1 MYVTNKGRKIF
12 SKISLYALLIVAAV
26 IVGYPFLW
34 MLLSSFKDINEFYLV
49 PPQLFPQ
56 KWITDNYVEIFA
68 KWHFGIYYKN
78 SILVTAAQLLGNL
91 VIVLFAGY
99 GFAKYRFRF
108 KTFFFMLILSTTMI
122 PWVATI
128 IPLFIVATR
137 LGWINTYTG
146 LILPGAADAFGIFL
160 ARNFIGGI
168 PDALIEAARIDGA
181 GEWKIF
187 FRIVLPA
194 VQPLIA
200 VLTINKMVSSWNA
213 FQWPLLVVNSDDLRT
228 IPIAI
233 ANLSSRFYDSYDL
246 KMAAATMAIIP
257 VLAVY
262 IIFQKHFVEG
272 VTLSGIK

>member
-1 MYVTNKGRKIF
+1 MKKHMRQGASRIAIY
-12 SKISLYALLIVAAV
+12 LLLFTAAF

-34 MLLSSFKDINEFYLV
+34 MLLSSFKDIKEFYLV
-49 PPQLFPQ
+49 PPKLFPQ
-56 KWITDNYVEIFA
+56 EWSMENYVEILT
-68 KWHFGIYYKN
+68 KWKFGTYYKN
-78 SILVTAAQLLGNL
+78 SILVTAAQLIGNMI
-91 VIVLFAGY
+91 IVLLAGY

-128 IPLFIVATR
+128 IPLFIVATK
-137 LGWINTYTG
+137 LGWINTYAG
-146 LILPGAADAFGIFL
+146 LILPGAADAFSIFL
-160 ARNFIGGI
+160 ARNFISSI

-181 GEWKIF
+181 SEQKIF
-187 FRIVLPA
+187 LRIILPA

-200 VLTINKMVSSWNA
+200 VITINKMVSSWNA
-213 FQWPLLVVNSDDLRT
+213 FQWPLLVVNSDELRT

-257 VLAVY
+257 VLVVY
-262 IIFQKHFVEG
+262 ILFQKHFVEG
-272 VTLSGIK
+272 ITLSGIK